1 MVMPRK
7 IPIREQIREAGG
19 FYNWFN
25 ATLIRLAGP
34 PQVGEGRGT
43 PCSRCGEYKDDHVQ
57 RDGQL
62 HCPTP

>member
-1 MVMPRK
+1 MPRK

-34 PQVGEGRGT
+34 PQLGEGKGT
-43 PCSRCGEYKDDHVQ
+43 PCSRCGEYKADHID
-57 RDGQL
+57 RDGAL
-62 HCPTP
+62 HCPHP